1 MDALNRHVGP
11 KETSVRRHLSVVL
24 SSKKDSRLQFNRDLI
39 VIMMNKIGNPSH
51 ESCRIFIQTIKRS
64 MIQLYF
70 LLIELSETN
79 LTIQL
84 EYQNQSIRL

>member
-64 MIQLYF
+64 MIQIYF
-70 LLIELSETN
+70 LLIELSVIN

-84 EYQNQSIRL
+84 RK